1 MNIENLLQIG
11 FAGAIAIYLVI
22 FLVKDVK
29 GFQTKS
35 LEVQDKIVNTLD
47 KIVEMLRTR

>member
-11 FAGAIAIYLVI
+11 FAGAIAVYLVI

-29 GFQTKS
+29 SSQTKILDV
-35 LEVQDKIVNTLD
+35 LEKIVVAL
-47 KIVEMLRTR
+47 KIRGK

>member
-11 FAGAIAIYLVI
+11 FAGAIAVYLVI

-29 GFQTKS
+29 SSQNKIIEV
-35 LEVQDKIVNTLD
+35 LEAMCDALGIK
-47 KIVEMLRTR
+47 KK